1 MSATVTLEA
10 PSELRTAEAL
20 IALERVEKVYRMGK
34 VDYRALRGVDL
45 SIGTGEMVAVVG
57 PSGSGKTTILNLITG
72 IDRPTSGAVTVDG
85 KRLDEMSE
93 EQLAVWRGANVGIVF
108 QFFQLLPT
116 LSALE
121 NAVLPLDFAR
131 RGSKR
136 ERFERARH
144 NLELVGLGDKL
155 DHLPA
160 ELSGGEQQR
169 VAIARSL
176 AADPKLIVG
185 DEPTGNLDSVT
196 ADEMFE
202 LLQRLNGEGKTIL
215 FVTHDRELAAR
226 AQRVVDDPRRRRRR
240 GLRRRRWSPHRCASR
255 SRDLSRRRARTVFT
269 VATLALAVASI
280 SFFAIPTLID
290 RVDAGGSARRKAR
303 GRDRDDAAALAHG
316 RAARGARGAPERGG
330 DRARDPRQRARARGR
345 AACARARDRR
355 PQLRT
360 PGRRRRASRLGRL
373 PGPGEV
379 LTEVQNANV
388 GVYDGRAGDIA
399 RVVGAGGLPD
409 QRRGAQHPGRR
420 GGPRRAT

>member
-1 MSATVTLEA
+1 MSATITLEA

-34 VDYRALRGVDL
+34 VDYCALRGVDL
-45 SIGTGEMVAVVG
+45 SIGMGEMVAVVG

-136 ERFERARH
+136 ERFARARH
-144 NLELVGLGDKL
+144 NLELVGLGDKV

-196 ADEMFE
+196 AEEMFE
-202 LLQRLNGEGKTIL
+202 LLERLNGEGKTIL
-215 FVTHDRELAAR
+215 FVTHDRELATR
-226 AQRVVDDPRRRRRR
+226 AHRVVEIRD
-240 GLRRRRWSPHRCASR
+240 GL
-255 SRDLSRRRARTVFT
+255 V
-269 VATLALAVASI
+269 VA
-280 SFFAIPTLID
+280 
-290 RVDAGGSARRKAR
+290 G
-303 GRDRDDAAALAHG
+303 
-316 RAARGARGAPERGG
+316 
-330 DRARDPRQRARARGR
+330 
-345 AACARARDRR
+345 
-355 PQLRT
+355 
-360 PGRRRRASRLGRL
+360 
-373 PGPGEV
+373 
-379 LTEVQNANV
+379 
-388 GVYDGRAGDIA
+388 
-399 RVVGAGGLPD
+399 
-409 QRRGAQHPGRR
+409 
-420 GGPRRAT
+420 